1 MIKVNNAMKRFVVA
15 AAMAMIV
22 ALGGFSSKAQS
33 KYGAD
38 SAECIKYLSYYTEY
52 FKQKNYDEAL
62 PNWRKAYKICP
73 PQARQSIFT
82 DGTTLVRRLINK
94 NMANKLYRAA
104 LIDTLMTLHDT
115 RVEYYPKY
123 TVSALNNK
131 GTDIVNFYKGDS
143 EKIYKGTEEIISKI
157 GAEAKGSLLLWN
169 LNSAIELFQGEELD
183 AEKVINTYQRNIA
196 LIDESKPSNDAE
208 KESLAK
214 VRSDME
220 GLFIGSRV
228 ASCDNL
234 IALFTPRYEADP
246 DNLDLVTNI
255 VKMMS
260 STEDC
265 IDNDLYL
272 NAVTSMHKLNPSAQ
286 SAHFLYRL
294 NAARNNKDVAVKYME
309 ETLASSELDVA
320 TLAGYNYEFAT
331 YCVKNS
337 MPSKGFAAAQ
347 KAADLD
353 ESFKGKAFFLMGT
366 IWGSTSC
373 GGDEIARR
381 SPYWVACDY
390 MQKAKAADPSL
401 ADECNRMI
409 GQYSVYFPKTE
420 DAFMYDL
427 TNGQSYTVSCGG
439 MRAVTTVRTQK

>member
-1 MIKVNNAMKRFVVA
+1 
-15 AAMAMIV
+15 MATMIV
-22 ALGGFSSKAQS
+22 LGSNGAKAQG

-38 SAECIKYLSYYTEY
+38 SLECMKYLSYYTEY
-52 FKQKNYDEAL
+52 YKQKNYDEAL
-62 PNWRKAYKICP
+62 PNWRKAYSLCP

-82 DGTTLVRRLINK
+82 DGTVLIRRLLSRTTDK
-94 NMANKLYRAA
+94 AYRAA
-104 LIDTLMTLHDT
+104 LIDTLLTLHDT
-115 RVEYYPKY
+115 RAEFYPKY
-123 TVSALNNK
+123 AVTALNNK
-131 GTDIVNFYKGDS
+131 GTDISNYYKGNNKAIFD
-143 EKIYKGTEEIISKI
+143 GTEDIIGKL
-157 GAEAKGSLLLWN
+157 GGDTKGSILLFN
-169 LNSAIELFQGEELD
+169 LNSAIELFRDDALD
-183 AEKVINTYQRNIA
+183 TEDVIRIYQRNIGIIEQA
-196 LIDESKPSNDAE
+196 KAANEADAE
-208 KESLAK
+208 NNAK
-214 VRSDME
+214 VKSDME

-246 DNLDLVTNI
+246 ENLELVTNI

-272 NAVTSMHKLNPSAQ
+272 KAVTSMHKLNPSAQ
-286 SAHFLYRL
+286 SAYFLFRL
-294 NAARNNKDVAVKYME
+294 NSARNNKDAAVSYME
-309 ETLASSELDVA
+309 EALASADLDGS
-320 TLAGYNYEFAT
+320 LRAGYYYEYAT

-337 MPSKGFAAAQ
+337 MPSKGLSAAQ
-347 KAADLD
+347 KAAELD
-353 ESFKGKAFFLMGT
+353 PSFTGKSYFLIGT

-381 SPYWVACDY
+381 SPYWVAVDY
-390 MQKAKAADPSL
+390 MQKARAADPSL